1 MQKTYKFDVIC
12 DDRFYIDNNTECG
25 ELVHLA
31 DFVSQDRGNW
41 LKLDISALKKAKQ
54 HEKDIEEFH
63 AHKNDRIADVEP
75 DDDVE

>member
-1 MQKTYKFDVIC
+1 
-12 DDRFYIDNNTECG
+12 
-25 ELVHLA
+25 
-31 DFVSQDRGNW
+31 VSQDRGNW